1 MDVIALRRMLMTMGG
16 GPVRIGDFTQ
26 FEKKTLT
33 FPNAQDSSDWDKGA
47 IVPCSFEPK
56 LIIVYGGDDKRS
68 GTIKYGVFSLDI
80 NGSALGVVAYR
91 NVNGT
96 NTYSAYAKST
106 NAGASRFNYANG
118 SFFATRAT
126 NGSYWRPEDT
136 YTFEIY
142 G

>member
-1 MDVIALRRMLMTMGG
+1 MK
-16 GPVRIGDFTQ
+16 IGDFTQ

-33 FPNAQDSSDWDKGA
+33 FPNAQDSSDWDYGA

-56 LIIVYGGDDKRS
+56 LIIVYGGDNTRS
-68 GTIKYGVFSLDI
+68 GTIKYGVFSFDI
-80 NGSALGVVAYR
+80 NGNALGVVAYR
-91 NVNGT
+91 NTGGT
-96 NTYSAYAKST
+96 NTYGAYIKNA
-106 NAGASRFNYANG
+106 NAGASRFNFANG
-118 SFFATRAT
+118 SFLAARVT